1 MQPLSHKNNMNGI
14 LGFVTLVFINYIFSA
29 TVFFLIPYIDYANI
43 IGVLS
48 LIYYSLTIIPTI
60 IKTLFPNFYKQQ
72 YIWKSLMKNRRYTGV
87 TAFCFAWNHAGLL
100 IWQKSLNFLD
110 FNTCLQ
116 YFQGLSSIIIFTILA
131 ITSNDESVRKLQKNW
146 KKIHNLTYLCLFI
159 LPWHILDKMFGRWS
173 YLTPFAVILSISLSL
188 LFVTRQII
196 EIKEQ

>member
-1 MQPLSHKNNMNGI
+1 MKSHKNWNGSF
-14 LGFVTLVFINYIFSA
+14 GFVTLVFINYILSA
-29 TVFFLIPYIDYANI
+29 ALFFLIPHTDYANI

-87 TAFCFAWNHAGLL
+87 TAFCFAWNHAALL

-116 YFQGLSSIIIFTILA
+116 YFPGLSSIIIFTILA
-131 ITSNDESVRKLQKNW
+131 ITSNDESIRTLKTNW
-146 KKIHNLTYLCLFI
+146 KKIHNLTYLYPIHLEN
-159 LPWHILDKMFGRWS
+159 LS
-173 YLTPFAVILSISLSL
+173 FAVEKTIGFNLDG
-188 LFVTRQII
+188 VYV
-196 EIKEQ
+196 

>member
-1 MQPLSHKNNMNGI
+1 MQHLSHKN
-14 LGFVTLVFINYIFSA
+14 LSPSFGFVALVFINYILSIIL
-29 TVFFLIPYIDYANI
+29 FFFIPDIDYANI

-87 TAFCFAWNHAGLL
+87 TAFCFAWNHAALL

-131 ITSNDESVRKLQKNW
+131 ITSNDESVRKLQKDW

-188 LFVTRQII
+188 LFVTRKII

>member
-1 MQPLSHKNNMNGI
+1 MNRI

-131 ITSNDESVRKLQKNW
+131 ITSNDESVRKIQKNW

-188 LFVTRQII
+188 LFVTRKII

>member
-1 MQPLSHKNNMNGI
+1 MKSHKNLNDSF
-14 LGFVTLVFINYIFSA
+14 GFVALVFINHILSA
-29 TVFFLIPYIDYANI
+29 MLFFLIPYIDYANI
-43 IGVLS
+43 MGVLS
-48 LIYYSLTIIPTI
+48 LIYYALTIIPTI

-87 TAFCFAWNHAGLL
+87 TAFCFAWNHAALL

-131 ITSNDESVRKLQKNW
+131 ITSNDESVRKLQKDW

-188 LFVTRQII
+188 LFVTRKII

>member
-1 MQPLSHKNNMNGI
+1 MNGI
-14 LGFVTLVFINYIFSA
+14 LGFVTLVFINYIFSV

-131 ITSNDESVRKLQKNW
+131 ITSNDESVRKLKKNW

>member
-1 MQPLSHKNNMNGI
+1 MKSHKNLNDSF
-14 LGFVTLVFINYIFSA
+14 GFVALVLINYILSA
-29 TVFFLIPYIDYANI
+29 MLFFLIPYIDYANI
-43 IGVLS
+43 MGVLS
-48 LIYYSLTIIPTI
+48 LIYYALTIIPTI

-87 TAFCFAWNHAGLL
+87 TAFCFAWNHAALL

-131 ITSNDESVRKLQKNW
+131 ITSNDESVRKLQKDW

>member
-1 MQPLSHKNNMNGI
+1 MNSI

-43 IGVLS
+43 IGFLS
-48 LIYYSLTIIPTI
+48 LIYYSLTIIPTM
-60 IKTLFPNFYKQQ
+60 IKTIFPNFYKQQ
-72 YIWKSLMKNRRYTGV
+72 YIWKSLLKNRRYTGV
-87 TAFCFAWNHAGLL
+87 TAFCFAWNHAALL

-116 YFQGLSSIIIFTILA
+116 YFPGLSSIIIFTILA
-131 ITSNDESVRKLQKNW
+131 ITSNDESIRTLKTNW

>member
-1 MQPLSHKNNMNGI
+1 MNGI

-60 IKTLFPNFYKQQ
+60 IQTLFPNFYKQQ
-72 YIWKSLMKNRRYTGV
+72 YIWKSLLKNRRYTGV

-131 ITSNDESVRKLQKNW
+131 ITSNDESVRKLKKNW

>member
-1 MQPLSHKNNMNGI
+1 MQHLSHKN
-14 LGFVTLVFINYIFSA
+14 LSPSFGFVALVFINYILSIIL
-29 TVFFLIPYIDYANI
+29 FFFIPDIDYANI

-48 LIYYSLTIIPTI
+48 LIYYALTIIPTTM
-60 IKTLFPNFYKQQ
+60 KALFPNFYKQQ
-72 YIWKSLMKNRRYTGV
+72 YIWKSLFKNRRYMGV
-87 TAFCFAWNHAGLL
+87 AAFCFAWTHTALL
-100 IWQKSLNFLD
+100 IRSRSLNFLD

-131 ITSNDESVRKLQKNW
+131 ITSNDESIRTLKTNW

-159 LPWHILDKMFGRWS
+159 LPWHILDKMFGHWS

-188 LFVTRQII
+188 LFVTRKII